1 MDVSQSNGASA
12 PPAEEQVRRTEQ
24 AAAGGNLVEG
34 DSSVSSRTPQAS
46 VQAAQSIARGDNQ
59 LSEKRAII
67 AITRILGSGT
77 LDGESL
83 RLLEQLADCI
93 QRPQAEVNRIE

>member
-1 MDVSQSNGASA
+1 MIGTLQFQRMDSSQSNGASA

-34 DSSVSSRTPQAS
+34 DPSVSSRTPQAS
-46 VQAAQSIARGDNQ
+46 VQAAQSIAQGDNQ
-59 LSEKRAII
+59 LSEKNRAII

-77 LDGESL
+77 LDEESL
-83 RLLEQLADCI
+83 
-93 QRPQAEVNRIE
+93 